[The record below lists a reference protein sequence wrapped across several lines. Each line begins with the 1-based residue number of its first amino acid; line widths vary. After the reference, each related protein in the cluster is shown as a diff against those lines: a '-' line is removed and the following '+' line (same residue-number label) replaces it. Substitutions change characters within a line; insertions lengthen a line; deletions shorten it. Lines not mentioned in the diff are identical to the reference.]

1 MKYIKLILKAILFY
15 ITVFSVVLFL
25 GGIDNIIEEG
35 FNTLFIWLSFILIE
49 ISACIL
55 FLNKEELKIIT
66 LSKWLPFKD
75 SDEYQIYSLSD
86 IRF

>member
-55 FLNKEELKIIT
+55 FLNKEDLKIIT
-66 LSKWLPFKD
+66 LSKWFPFKD
-75 SDEYQIYSLSD
+75 SDE
-86 IRF
+86 

>member
-1 MKYIKLILKAILFY
+1 MKYLKLILKAILFY
-15 ITVFSVVLFL
+15 ITVFSIVLFL
-25 GGIDNIIEEG
+25 GGIDNIIEGG

-75 SDEYQIYSLSD
+75 SDE
-86 IRF
+86 

>member
-35 FNTLFIWLSFILIE
+35 FNTLFIWLSSILIE

-55 FLNKEELKIIT
+55 FLNKEDLKIIT

-75 SDEYQIYSLSD
+75 SDE
-86 IRF
+86 

>member
-15 ITVFSVVLFL
+15 ITVFSIVLFL
-25 GGIDNIIEEG
+25 GGVDNIIEEG

-75 SDEYQIYSLSD
+75 SDE
-86 IRF
+86 

>member
-25 GGIDNIIEEG
+25 GGIDNIIEKG

-75 SDEYQIYSLSD
+75 SDE
-86 IRF
+86 

>member
-15 ITVFSVVLFL
+15 ITVFSIVLFL

-75 SDEYQIYSLSD
+75 SDE
-86 IRF
+86 

>member
-35 FNTLFIWLSFILIE
+35 FNTLFIWVSFILIE

-75 SDEYQIYSLSD
+75 SDEY
-86 IRF
+86 

>member
-49 ISACIL
+49 INACIL
-55 FLNKEELKIIT
+55 FLNKEDLKIIT

-75 SDEYQIYSLSD
+75 SDE
-86 IRF
+86 

>member
-75 SDEYQIYSLSD
+75 SDEY
-86 IRF
+86 

>member
-75 SDEYQIYSLSD
+75 SDE
-86 IRF
+86 

>member
-55 FLNKEELKIIT
+55 FLNKEDLKIIT

-75 SDEYQIYSLSD
+75 SDE
-86 IRF
+86 

>member
-35 FNTLFIWLSFILIE
+35 FNTLFIWVSFILIE
-49 ISACIL
+49 INACIL
-55 FLNKEELKIIT
+55 FLNKEDLKIIT

-75 SDEYQIYSLSD
+75 SDE
-86 IRF
+86 

>member
-25 GGIDNIIEEG
+25 GGVDNIIEEG
-35 FNTLFIWLSFILIE
+35 FNTLFIWLSSILIE

-55 FLNKEELKIIT
+55 FLNKEDLKIIT

-75 SDEYQIYSLSD
+75 SDE
-86 IRF
+86 

>member
-25 GGIDNIIEEG
+25 GGVDNIIEEG
-35 FNTLFIWLSFILIE
+35 FNTLFIWVSFILIE

-75 SDEYQIYSLSD
+75 SDE
-86 IRF
+86 

>member
-49 ISACIL
+49 MSACIL

-75 SDEYQIYSLSD
+75 SDEY
-86 IRF
+86 

>member
-1 MKYIKLILKAILFY
+1 MKYLKLILKAILFY

-75 SDEYQIYSLSD
+75 SDEY
-86 IRF
+86 

>member
-55 FLNKEELKIIT
+55 FLNKQDLKIIT

-75 SDEYQIYSLSD
+75 SDE
-86 IRF
+86 

>member
-1 MKYIKLILKAILFY
+1 MKYLKLILKAILFY

-55 FLNKEELKIIT
+55 FLNKEDLKIIT

-75 SDEYQIYSLSD
+75 SDE
-86 IRF
+86 

>member
-15 ITVFSVVLFL
+15 ITVLSVVLFL

-75 SDEYQIYSLSD
+75 SDE
-86 IRF
+86 

>member
-35 FNTLFIWLSFILIE
+35 FNTLFIWVSFILIE

-75 SDEYQIYSLSD
+75 SDE
-86 IRF
+86 

>member
-1 MKYIKLILKAILFY
+1 MKYLKLILKAILFY

-75 SDEYQIYSLSD
+75 SDE
-86 IRF
+86 